1 MRMYVIRRVLRAAV
15 DGWFDDKIPQLGAA
29 LAYYTLFSLAPLLII
44 AIGIAG
50 LIFGEKAARGEVV
63 TQVESAIGQPA
74 ASAVQDL
81 LISTGSGGGSI
92 LATIGGIGL
101 LLFGASGAFVQLQDS
116 LNWIWK
122 VQPKPGRGIRGVIR
136 DRLLSFLV
144 VLSTGLLLFASLL
157 LNAALAVLERFLAS
171 DALPGGT
178 HLWQALSSAVSLL
191 IVMLLFALIY
201 RVLPDVQIS
210 WRHVWLGAILTA
222 LLFTAGKYV
231 IGLYLGWT
239 ATASV
244 FGAAASLVVILI
256 WLYYSAQ
263 ILLFGAELT
272 HAFAQHCGVA
282 TVPKHN
288 AKPIPCDNQVGTA
301 A

>member
-1 MRMYVIRRVLRAAV
+1 MYVIRRVLRAAV